1 MATLTLYPKYIT
13 AGASFNGILSSNGTG
28 EDYRSIPPSGLDVG
42 TIGFDTS
49 PLHNRSS
56 ACVLTEYKVSYRQRC
71 NINQWSKLYWRL
83 TPRKISLYSINGNSL
98 TVNGYSSFGRRIDS
112 DTTGDGWLDMG
123 GPFIDSQN
131 AGSYNKDGLFGGSAM
146 LGFFLRGDN
155 DHSIGDYKLYMGNL
169 RASVTY
175 TPRYI
180 ATFYDNEND
189 MNVVGSMTLNA
200 NDSPS
205 ISTAESYYSRTGYQ
219 IAGWKCV
226 AGDSNRI
233 GNTYLYS
240 LGTPIG
246 SSIDTDVG
254 WVPVWEPV
262 KYRVAVYPLR
272 TETAAGIYIEKYVNN
287 AWEHQTPTSVNQS
300 NYAYYQLDYGDR
312 IRFVADGYRVDQNV
326 VYSSWSSAGA
336 GSGTLDGSSGWPI
349 VVLEDSGLDREAY
362 VRVQAVQDVVF
373 AIETSKTG
381 NGFITASRNA
391 PRGSAALVAILPD
404 TGWLLSTYTVDG
416 VEHSATQYEQTNGKR
431 VVWQSVDTQHTVSAV
446 FVRQPIQIT
455 STLPNGVTVKD
466 GSGNTVTFP
475 DTVYY
480 GDNKTYVFS
489 CANTKSLLTIDLDGY
504 NMMDPV
510 KKQVT
515 SFQIALSNITETHA
529 FGGTVTSDLVTISIQ
544 QNTGGT
550 VSGDT
555 GVYVKNTGT
564 VPFSYALTDGYG
576 FVKWFDNSTGRTVDV
591 STNTSSNSITVSAT
605 FEPKTIKIHSEATC
619 EAVRYNGDNVIH
631 YSFGGATVQIGDDDP
646 GYTANKYISSED
658 TVAIKATPNPGFVFY
673 RATIETTEVQG
684 LTPDEDGAVT
694 VTVATPTADKNVYFY
709 FRRVIYDADIFASSE
724 ACSVSINKKGPNNT
738 ETQYHYGSE
747 LRLTA
752 TPGTG
757 WYFRYWS
764 DDNAN
769 QNAVRDIVIPANDVE
784 ISAVFKKYEF
794 EQTVETHE
802 GGKVTIGDSDAG
814 THNVEYGDE
823 LLLTITADYGR
834 KIKDVLL
841 DGVSVLGAVTLTR
854 RGGTY
859 LLYDIT
865 APHNI
870 EVFFETRIYT
880 NNRKLL
886 DYYPPVIKSIHEI
899 RSLMEA
905 LQVQNDAMWDAV
917 SFLFENQF
925 IESATN
931 EGVTMWEREL
941 GIIPAPTDTLQQRK
955 ERLRIKWVPKP
966 RFTMRWLTGT
976 EQEPGWLEKV
986 CGQPVPDPVL
996 TDYSLRVTLP
1006 GGVDWMTIFDD
1017 LKRYKP
1023 TNIVLDPRVLMPRG
1037 TKHIYVGT
1045 ATMISNHDSPIK
1057 YTLTVEGE

>member
-83 TPRKISLYSINGNSL
+83 TPRKITLYSVNGNSL

-131 AGSYNKDGLFGGSAM
+131 AGSYNKDSLFGGSAM

-155 DHSIGDYKLYMGNL
+155 DHSVGDYKLYMGNL

-189 MNVVGSMTLNA
+189 MNVVGSMTLDASNA
-200 NDSPS
+200 PN

-219 IAGWKCV
+219 IVGWKCV
-226 AGDSNRI
+226 AGDSDRI

-262 KYRVAVYPLR
+262 KYSVAVYPLR
-272 TETAAGIYIEKYVNN
+272 TETTAGFYIEKYVNN

-300 NYAYYQLDYGDR
+300 NCAYYQLNYGDR
-312 IRFVADGYRVDQNV
+312 IRFVADGYRIDQD
-326 VYSSWSSAGA
+326 VYFYQNPQPSEK
-336 GSGTLDGSSGWPI
+336 LDGSNGWPVI
-349 VVLEDSGLDREAY
+349 AKTIDSVTGNIYVGQSGVV
-362 VRVQAVQDVVF
+362 DVKF
-373 AIETSKTG
+373 AITTSKTG
-381 NGFITASRNA
+381 TGFITASRNA
-391 PRGSAALVAILPD
+391 PRGSTASVTMLPD

-416 VEHSATQYEQTNGKR
+416 VQHSATQQEQTNGA
-431 VVWQSVDTQHTVSAV
+431 VVRWQSVDTYHTVSAV
-446 FVRQPIQIT
+446 FIKKPVQIT
-455 STLPNGVTVKD
+455 STLPSGVTVKD
-466 GSGNTVTFP
+466 GNGNTVTFP
-475 DTVYY
+475 DTVNY
-480 GDNKTYVFS
+480 GDGKTYVFS
-489 CANTKSLLTIDLDGY
+489 CDNTKSLLTIDLDGY

-515 SFQIALSNITETHA
+515 SFQIALDNITEAHS

-564 VPFSYALTDGYG
+564 VPFSYVLTDGYG

-605 FEPKTIKIHSEATC
+605 FEPKTIKVHAEATC

-631 YSFGGATVQIGDDDP
+631 YNFGGATVQIGDDDP

-673 RATIETTEVQG
+673 HATIETTEVQG

-709 FRRVIYDADIFASSE
+709 FRRVIYDADITASSE
-724 ACSVSINKKGPNNT
+724 ACSVSIDKKGPNNT

-747 LRLTA
+747 LKLTA

-769 QNAVRDIVIPANDVE
+769 QNAVRDIVIPADNVE
-784 ISAVFKKYEF
+784 ITAIFKKYEF

-802 GGKVTIGDSDAG
+802 GGKVTVDGSDAG

-865 APHNI
+865 ASHRI

-899 RSLMEA
+899 RALMEA

-941 GIIPAPTDTLQQRK
+941 GIIPGATDTLQQRK

-1023 TNIVLDPRVLMPRG
+1023 ANIVLDPRVLMPRG